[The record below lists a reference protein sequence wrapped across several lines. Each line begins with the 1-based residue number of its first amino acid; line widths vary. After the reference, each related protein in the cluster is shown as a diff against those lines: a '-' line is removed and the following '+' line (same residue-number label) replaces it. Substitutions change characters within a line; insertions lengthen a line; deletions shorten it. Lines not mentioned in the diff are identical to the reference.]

1 MRLNLSKKLQM
12 LFYLLLHKSFLLSRE
27 LLLATLPGPQ
37 RYQLGVTSSQEPV
50 LILVIRLVALP

>member
-27 LLLATLPGPQ
+27 LSLATLPGPQ

-50 LILVIRLVALP
+50 LILVI